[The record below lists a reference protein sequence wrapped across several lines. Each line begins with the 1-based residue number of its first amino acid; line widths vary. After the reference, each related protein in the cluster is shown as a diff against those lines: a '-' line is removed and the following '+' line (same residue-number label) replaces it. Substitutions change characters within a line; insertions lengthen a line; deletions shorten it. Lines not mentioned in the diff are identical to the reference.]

1 MTKNY
6 LLEIGLEEVPAR
18 FLSDLS
24 DQLRLRVSDFL
35 TDERLTFS
43 SIESFA
49 TPRRL
54 AVIVRDLSEKQEDIA
69 EKVKGPALK
78 IAKDDAGNWTKAAEG
93 FARGQGGTVEDLI
106 TEPVKD
112 EDYVFIQKFT
122 PGLNA
127 EAVLPKIVDVVS
139 HMIFPVS
146 MTWHNYHTPYIR
158 PIHWFVSLLDDE
170 VIPFEFIEVEAG
182 RQTQGHRFLG
192 EAVDIKTVDD
202 YETQLKEQYVIAS
215 YDERKEIIHD
225 QIQAIAQENHWHI
238 PIDEALLDE
247 VTSLV
252 EWPTAFSASFAEKY
266 LAIPKKISVT
276 AMRDHQRYFY
286 VEDIDTGAL
295 LPYFVSVRNG
305 NEEFIENVARGNQKV
320 LRARLEDALF
330 FYEND
335 MKQSIDYFVDKL
347 AHVNEHYKI
356 GTIKEKQDRVH
367 TLIPKLGQ
375 AIGISDQAIKIAQEA
390 ASIYKFDLI
399 TDVVDEFAELQGY
412 MGGYYAKAFGV
423 DDEVAR
429 AIATQYLPVTSG
441 GALPESSAGALLAIA
456 DKLDTLFGYFTHDM
470 QPTGS
475 NDPYALR
482 RQATGILEILL
493 DQEWHIDL
501 SKLLQETMADREM
514 QDTKVV
520 NDLIQFIKNRLE
532 PALNKAGIDYDI
544 INAVQNARGLDLLY
558 NVNAAIQLQA
568 MKKIQPQEYREMME
582 ALTRV
587 VNLGVKHQGDK
598 AMDETLVESNTERQL
613 ISAIEDLP
621 RIETDPE
628 EQIANFKLLVRPI
641 NHYFENNMVN
651 ADDEKIKQNRYAT
664 MAALTDYIFLMLDP
678 REIITKF

>member
-43 SIESFA
+43 TIESFA

-54 AVIVRDLSEKQEDIA
+54 AVIVRNLSESQEDIE

-78 IAKDDAGNWTKAAEG
+78 IAKDADGEWTKAAEG
-93 FARGQGGTVEDLI
+93 FARGQGGTVNDLI
-106 TEPVKD
+106 VEPIKG
-112 EDYVFIQKFT
+112 EDYIFIQKFT
-122 PGLNA
+122 PGQQA
-127 EAVLPKIVDVVS
+127 ENVLPKIVEVIS

-146 MTWHNYHTPYIR
+146 MTWHDYHTPYIR
-158 PIHWFVSLLDDE
+158 PIHWFVSLLDDQ
-170 VIPFEFIEVEAG
+170 VIPFEFIEVQAG
-182 RQTQGHRFLG
+182 RQSQGHRFLG
-192 EAVDIKTVDD
+192 RAVDIRSADAYQD
-202 YETQLKEQYVIAS
+202 QLKEQYVIAS
-215 YDERKEIIHD
+215 YDERKQMIHD
-225 QIQAIAQENHWHI
+225 QIIRIAQDNDWHI
-238 PIDEALLDE
+238 PIDDALLDE

-252 EWPTAFSASFAEKY
+252 EWPTAFSAEFEEKY

-286 VEDIDTGAL
+286 VEDKKTGAL

-335 MKQSIDYFVDKL
+335 MKQSIDDFVNKL
-347 AHVNEHYKI
+347 ANVNEHYKI
-356 GTIKEKQDRVH
+356 GTIKEKQERVH
-367 TLIPKLGQ
+367 TLIPILGQ
-375 AIGISDQAIKIAQEA
+375 AIALSEQTMQTAQEA
-390 ASIYKFDLI
+390 ATIYKFDLM
-399 TDVVDEFAELQGY
+399 TDVVDEFSELQGY
-412 MGGYYAKAFGV
+412 MGEYYAKAFGV
-423 DDEVAR
+423 DDEIAR

-441 GALPESSAGALLAIA
+441 GALPDTEAGALLAIA
-456 DKLDTLFGYFTHDM
+456 DKLDTLLGYFKHDM

-482 RQATGILEILL
+482 RQATGILEILM
-493 DQEWHIDL
+493 DQGWHIDL
-501 SKLLQETMADREM
+501 GEIIREKVAKEENNVAIADA
-514 QDTKVV
+514 
-520 NDLIQFIKNRLE
+520 LIQFMKNRLE

-568 MKKIQPQEYREMME
+568 MKKIQPQEYRDMIE

-587 VNLGVKHQGDK
+587 VNLGVKYQGPLT
-598 AMDETLVESNTERQL
+598 MDESLVESHSERQL
-613 ISAIEDLP
+613 ISVIGDLP

-628 EQIANFKLLVRPI
+628 EQIANFKLLVHPI
-641 NHYFENNMVN
+641 NNYFENNMVN
-651 ADDEKIKQNRYAT
+651 ADDEQIKNNRYAT
-664 MAALTDYIFLMLDP
+664 MASLTNYIYLMLDP